1 MPDSEALP
9 LDEQPDPRNQL
20 NDLSGR
26 EWIYALRSVIAT
38 RYPTSGVEGYAHAL
52 RRMHPSPKPPQLMAE
67 LLRFFTKRGGR
78 VLDPFAGVGGTLLAC
93 ALEGRRGAGIELSPE
108 YAAIYGDVCAELG
121 LARQPLVIGDARRPA
136 PYAELGDEP
145 FDLILT
151 DPPYALMMAR
161 PKTGERKKRGRA
173 DATPFTA
180 DPADLGN
187 LDYRAFLPALREALA
202 LACARLKPRGY
213 LVLFAKDIQPTRE
226 HHNML
231 HADIVAELLLLPD
244 LSFRGYRIWHD
255 MSQNLYPFGYPFTFV
270 ANQVHQF
277 ILIFRNEAAAHADS
291 RPAGTSPEYQPSGT

>member
-9 LDEQPDPRNQL
+9 LDEQPDPRNKL

-26 EWIYALRSVIAT
+26 EWTYALRSVIAT
-38 RYPTSGVEGYAHAL
+38 RYPTNGAESYAHAL
-52 RRMHPSPKPPQLMAE
+52 RRAHPSPKPPQLMAE

-93 ALEGRRGAGIELSPE
+93 ALEDRRGVGIELSPE
-108 YAAIYGDVCAELG
+108 YADIYRAVCAELG
-121 LARQPLVIGDARRPA
+121 LAPQSLVVGDARQPA
-136 PYAELGDEP
+136 TYAELGDEL

-161 PKTGERKKRGRA
+161 PKTGERKKRGQA

-187 LDYRAFLPALREALA
+187 LDYHAFLGALREVLA
-202 LACARLKPRGY
+202 LARARLKPRGY
-213 LVLFAKDIQPTRE
+213 LVLFTKDIQPTRE
-226 HHNML
+226 HHNLL
-231 HADIVAELLLLPD
+231 HADIVAELLTLPD
-244 LSFRGYRIWHD
+244 LSFRGYRVWHD
-255 MSQNLYPFGYPFTFV
+255 MTQNLYPFGYPFTFV

-277 ILIFRNEAAAHADS
+277 ILVFRNEA
-291 RPAGTSPEYQPSGT
+291 QL

>member
-1 MPDSEALP
+1 
-9 LDEQPDPRNQL
+9 
-20 NDLSGR
+20 
-26 EWIYALRSVIAT
+26 
-38 RYPTSGVEGYAHAL
+38 
-52 RRMHPSPKPPQLMAE
+52 MAE
-67 LLRFFTKRGGR
+67 LLRFFSKRGDR

-93 ALEGRRGAGIELSPE
+93 ALEDRRGTGIELSQE
-108 YAAIYGDVCAELG
+108 YAEIYRDVCAELG
-121 LARQPLVIGDARRPA
+121 LAEQPLIVGDARQQA
-136 PYAELGDEP
+136 TYAMLGDEP

-187 LDYRAFLPALREALA
+187 LDYRTFLPALREVLA
-202 LACARLKPRGY
+202 LARARLKPRGY
-213 LVLFAKDIQPTRE
+213 LVLFAKDIQPTRQ

-231 HADIVAELLLLPD
+231 HADIVAELLTLPD

-277 ILIFRNEAAAHADS
+277 ILIFRNEPPGTPLPNEPETA
-291 RPAGTSPEYQPSGT
+291 PAP